1 MNRIKKNDNV
11 KVISGKDRGVTG
23 KVRTVLDGDKFV
35 IVEGVNMIKK
45 HAKARKNAKQAGIID
60 RENAINITNIMPI
73 CPKCKKAVRVGFKNE
88 GQKKSRVCKSCG
100 EVIN

>member
-1 MNRIKKNDNV
+1 MNKIKKNDNV
-11 KVISGKDRGVTG
+11 KVIYGKDKGATG
-23 KVRTVLDGDKFV
+23 KVRTVLQDDGAF

-60 RENAINITNIMPI
+60 RENAIAVSNVMLL
-73 CPKCKKAVRVGFKNE
+73 CPKCKKAVRVGFRLQGE
-88 GQKKSRVCKSCG
+88 KKLRVCKSCG